1 MLLYLFKII
10 LNKKMVS
17 VIVAD
22 SNELIREGLKAVMLR
37 EKNIRLIAECT
48 DRDHL
53 LSSVTDLRPQVVVI
67 DYSSEGFGIDIIP
80 EIKNV
85 YPEIHFVAI
94 TFLPTAQT
102 IINAIKA
109 GITAYVK
116 KDCDI
121 AEIID
126 SVYES
131 AKGNKFFCGTILE
144 TIKSESIDINKA
156 DFKTLACAPV
166 AITERELEIIT
177 LIAEGY
183 TNQEIAEKLFL
194 STHTVNTHRKNIMS
208 KLGVTNTA
216 GIVMY
221 AVKCQLVS
229 PNKYLFAAQ

>member
-1 MLLYLFKII
+1 
-10 LNKKMVS
+10 MVS
-17 VIVAD
+17 VIIAD
-22 SNELIREGLKAVMLR
+22 SNELIREGLKAVLSR
-37 EKNIRLIAECT
+37 EKSIRLLAECS
-48 DRDHL
+48 DREHL
-53 LSSVTDLRPQVVVI
+53 LSAITRHQPHVVII
-67 DYSSEGFGIDIIP
+67 DYSSPGFSVDVIL
-80 EIKNV
+80 EIKRV
-85 YPEIHFVAI
+85 YPATHFVAV
-94 TFLPTAQT
+94 TFTPTGQS
-102 IINAIKA
+102 IINAVKA
-109 GITAYVK
+109 GITSYVK

-126 SVYES
+126 SVYET
-131 AKGNKFFCGTILE
+131 AKGNKFFCGSILE

-156 DFKTLACAPV
+156 EFKSLACAPV

-194 STHTVNTHRKNIMS
+194 STHTINTHRKNIMS

-221 AVKCQLVS
+221 AVKCNLVS